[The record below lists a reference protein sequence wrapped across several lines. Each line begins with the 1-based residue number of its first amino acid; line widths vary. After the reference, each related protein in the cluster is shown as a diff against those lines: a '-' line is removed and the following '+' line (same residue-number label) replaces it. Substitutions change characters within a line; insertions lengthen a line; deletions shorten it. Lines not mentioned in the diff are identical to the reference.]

1 MAMEQESIALV
12 LAGGGARG
20 AYEAGALSAL
30 LPALPED
37 QRPNLIVGSSVGAV
51 NGAYLAATLPDGI
64 EPSLAQGR
72 AIWEGIRWGDVLATP
87 SLRDLDRILRGVVNF
102 TGLLTLHVPALLDAT
117 PLKPTLERLIPFAR
131 IEKHVDDGALLAVAV
146 VATSALT
153 GRSVVFHYGG
163 TPDEVR
169 DQKRGIDYVA
179 STLTEQ
185 HVRAS
190 AAIPAAF
197 PAVEIEGG
205 PAAGWYFDGGTRLN
219 APIKPALSLGAER
232 VIVVGLNS
240 IAPESDRIA
249 GPERPD
255 LFGGAAHIIDAL
267 LADPLVEDIQTLTT
281 INELVGD
288 HARKGHRKVPYIFIA
303 PPAHDTLGEIARD
316 VFRRHYGKLVHLHRS
331 PQLAFLGRL
340 VDADADALHG
350 ELLSYL
356 FFAPEFARAL
366 IERGRA
372 DAEAW
377 LAEPHDDG
385 MWDTGS
391 LGRNR

>member
-1 MAMEQESIALV
+1 MTDQPIALV

-20 AYEAGALSAL
+20 AYEAGALSTL
-30 LPALPED
+30 LPALPAD

-51 NGAYLAATLPDGI
+51 NGAYVAATLPGGGDA
-64 EPSLAQGR
+64 ELSAGR
-72 AIWEGIRWGDVLATP
+72 ELWEEIHWGDVLATP
-87 SLRDLDRILRGVVNF
+87 SLRDLERLARVLANF
-102 TGLLTLHVPALLDAT
+102 TGLVSLDVPALLDAT
-117 PLKPTLERLIPFAR
+117 PLEATLREAIPFAR
-131 IEKHVDDGALLAVAV
+131 IQEHVDSGALVAAAV
-146 VATSALT
+146 VATSART
-153 GRSVVFHYGG
+153 GRSVVFHSGG

-169 DQKRGIDYVA
+169 DDKRAIDYVPT
-179 STLTEQ
+179 TLTER

-190 AAIPAAF
+190 AAIPALF
-197 PAVEIEGG
+197 PAVEIPDG

-219 APIKPALSLGAER
+219 APIKPALSFGAER
-232 VIVVGLNS
+232 VIVIGLNS
-240 IAPESDRIA
+240 IHPAGQERMA

-255 LFGGAAHIIDAL
+255 LVAGAAQVIDAL

-288 HARKGHRKVPYIFIA
+288 RPRAPRRQVPYIFVA
-303 PPAHDTLGEIARD
+303 PPRRDTIGQIARA
-316 VFRRHYGKLVHLHRS
+316 VFKRHYAGLLQAHRS

-340 VDADADALHG
+340 IDADADALHG

-366 IERGRA
+366 IDRGRA

-385 MWDTGS
+385 LWDTGP
-391 LGRNR
+391 LGRVR